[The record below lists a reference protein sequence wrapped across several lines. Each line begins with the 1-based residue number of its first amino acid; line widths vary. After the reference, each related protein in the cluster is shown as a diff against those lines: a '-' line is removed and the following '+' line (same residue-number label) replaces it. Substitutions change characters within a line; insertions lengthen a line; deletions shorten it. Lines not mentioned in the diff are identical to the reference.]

1 MFLVKYEINYQRVTV
16 IKTIV
21 LLYIRYKVMYVNNF
35 QNGYVFVICCN
46 YHRAFTFYSKVYLK
60 DLMSAIVDLIGTK
73 PILRYKIT
81 YHSYLGR
88 LADLISTKCTKLYL
102 IILRYKVRYHN
113 NF

>member
-1 MFLVKYEINYQRVTV
+1 
-16 IKTIV
+16 
-21 LLYIRYKVMYVNNF
+21 MYVNNF

-46 YHRAFTFYSKVYLK
+46 YHRAFTFYSKVNLK

-73 PILRYKIT
+73 PILRY
-81 YHSYLGR
+81 HSYLGQ

-102 IILRYKVRYHN
+102 YILRYKVRYHS